1 MQKGDRKREH
11 SSTDTSMS
19 EAESPVIIKQDKKKI
34 KKNPNVEEGTMT
46 EEEKM
51 TLQKVLEDMSKKME
65 TLATKDDIN
74 TLKEDMER
82 AVAGMN
88 KKIEVLEGRCYDLE
102 KERDELK
109 EEMKTMKK
117 RHDSLTEEVVK
128 LKSEDRVREREN
140 NALEQYTRNWSL
152 QVFRVPEEQ
161 GEDCRAKVLDIFNNK
176 LKVKTEAADIEVA
189 HRTGARR
196 EPGAATTRPIIVRFH
211 SREKRELVLRERRRL
226 KGTSVS
232 ICEDVTS
239 KNLGL
244 MKEAEKHSATLSV
257 WSSKGQ
263 IIAKL
268 KNNTTVRVNIHTNLD
283 EVFRAAMGGGGRLS
297 ARH

>member
-1 MQKGDRKREH
+1 
-11 SSTDTSMS
+11 
-19 EAESPVIIKQDKKKI
+19 
-34 KKNPNVEEGTMT
+34 MT

-109 EEMKTMKK
+109 EEMITMKK

-128 LKSEDRVREREN
+128 LKSEDRAREREN

-152 QVFRVPEEQ
+152 RVFRVPEEQ

-196 EPGAATTRPIIVRFH
+196 SQGLQQQDISLSGFIQG
-211 SREKRELVLRERRRL
+211 KRE
-226 KGTSVS
+226 S
-232 ICEDVTS
+232 
-239 KNLGL
+239 
-244 MKEAEKHSATLSV
+244 
-257 WSSKGQ
+257 WY
-263 IIAKL
+263 
-268 KNNTTVRVNIHTNLD
+268 
-283 EVFRAAMGGGGRLS
+283 
-297 ARH
+297 